1 MYFELDI
8 IEVRVETSF
17 HVAHVQFNLAV
28 QNCRPMRLKQREEK
42 GVKVFHSQQTYYN
55 FKFIYKTRS
64 VLFNVPGGGP
74 QTIKIQ
80 AIQTNPVTGVKQIVA
95 IPIQAASG
103 PKVSVS
109 PMKVIRLPAPMG
121 GEGSKMVN
129 SGVKVVKLAPGQGS
143 SSTSSP
149 QTFYHARHNQVK
161 CECQS
166 K

>member
-1 MYFELDI
+1 MASNSNTNGIPVSLT
-8 IEVRVETSF
+8 VTNTMGGATVLSS
-17 HVAHVQFNLAV
+17 AQA
-28 QNCRPMRLKQREEK
+28 
-42 GVKVFHSQQTYYN
+42 SQLLQ
-55 FKFIYKTRS
+55 KLRAM
-64 VLFNVPGGGP
+64 NVPGGGP

-80 AIQTNPVTGVKQIVA
+80 AIQTNPLTGVKQIVA

-161 CECQS
+161 FECQS
-166 K
+166 KYMS